1 SRRQR
6 QMCIR
11 DRSRAVPRYQP
22 TRQRAFGILAWTMTA
37 RVFLALAFV
46 STLGCRPAPTKAP
59 EPPQPAEQTR
69 PSAPAPQ
76 PIAKAAS
83 EPAAPPEPDPTPP
96 VAQAKEIWTAD
107 TVPPLSE
114 TERATF
120 WSTAEDAS
128 PEVRGGIVKEL
139 EDVHY
144 TIGNEWALWAFY
156 DDIKN
161 LGGGYV
167 GVGPDQAYLFMG
179 WQRPHLAWLIDYDS
193 AVLRTHA
200 MYKAVFAAAETPKEF
215 VAMFEPANL
224 ERANAAIDAMYDGR
238 EARSLK
244 GLLRRQ
250 RRYFRYRL
258 RTLSKR
264 LKGVDVPTYLTDQET
279 YDYVKAMLRNDRV
292 RPLLINL
299 NAEEGIAGLNTAAT
313 KLQVPVRVLY
323 VSNAEEY
330 WDAYDPQFVRNVDT
344 LHGDETSVLLRTRLT
359 WKINRDY
366 MYIVQ
371 SLDQYRSWL
380 KADGVTRV
388 RDILVGHP
396 PTKADQ
402 VNHWRHDQAPP
413 G

>member
-1 SRRQR
+1 
-6 QMCIR
+6 
-11 DRSRAVPRYQP
+11 
-22 TRQRAFGILAWTMTA
+22 MTA
-37 RVFLALAFV
+37 RVFLALATV
-46 STLGCRPAPTKAP
+46 SVLGCRPTPTQAP
-59 EPPQPAEQTR
+59 EPAHPVEATR
-69 PSAPAPQ
+69 PPAPT
-76 PIAKAAS
+76 P
-83 EPAAPPEPDPTPP
+83 EPEPEPDTPAAATPEPEPVPT
-96 VAQAKEIWTAD
+96 ASLAKEIWTAE

-114 TERATF
+114 AQHAAF
-120 WSTAEDAS
+120 WASAQDAS

-144 TIGNEWALWAFY
+144 TIGNEWTLWAFHE
-156 DDIKN
+156 DIHE

-179 WQRPHLAWLIDYDS
+179 WQRPHLAWLVDYDS

-200 MYKAVFAAAETPKEF
+200 MYKAIFAAAQTPQEF
-215 VAMFEPANL
+215 LAMFEPANL
-224 ERANAAIDAMYDGR
+224 ERANAAIDAMYEDE

-279 YDYVKAMLRNDRV
+279 YDYIKAMLRQDRV

-299 NAEEGIAGLNTAAT
+299 NAQEGIAGLSAVAT
-313 KLQVPVRVLY
+313 QLEVPVRVLY

-344 LHGDETSVLLRTRLT
+344 LYTDASSVLLRTRLT
-359 WKINRDY
+359 WSLNRDY
-366 MYIVQ
+366 TYIVQ
-371 SLDQYRSWL
+371 PLDLYRAWL
-380 KADGVTRV
+380 KAEGVTRI
-388 RDILVGHP
+388 RDILAGHP
-396 PTKADQ
+396 PTEAGE
-402 VNHWRHDQAPP
+402 VNHWRHDQPP
-413 G
+413 PSERAR

>member
-1 SRRQR
+1 
-6 QMCIR
+6 MN
-11 DRSRAVPRYQP
+11 
-22 TRQRAFGILAWTMTA
+22 A
-37 RVFLALAFV
+37 RVLLALATV
-46 STLGCRPAPTKAP
+46 SALGCRPAPTTPPEP
-59 EPPQPAEQTR
+59 EPPAEAS
-69 PSAPAPQ
+69 PPPAPT
-76 PIAKAAS
+76 PGPAADPAPPPEPEPEP
-83 EPAAPPEPDPTPP
+83 EPAAP
-96 VAQAKEIWTAD
+96 VSMAKEVWTAD

-114 TERATF
+114 AERATF
-120 WSTAEDAS
+120 WSSAEDTT

-156 DDIKN
+156 EDIKD

-200 MYKAVFAAAETPKEF
+200 MYKAVFAAAQTPKEF
-215 VAMFEPANL
+215 IAMFEPENL
-224 ERANAAIDAMYDGR
+224 ERANEAIDAMYDGKK
-238 EARSLK
+238 ARSLK

-258 RTLSKR
+258 RTLNKR

-279 YDYVKAMLRNDRV
+279 FDYVKAMLRNDRV

-299 NAEEGIAGLNTAAT
+299 NAEEGIAGLSAAAT
-313 KLQVPVRVLY
+313 ELQVPVRVLY

-330 WDAYDPQFVRNVDT
+330 WDAYDPQFVRNVET
-344 LHGDETSVLLRTRLT
+344 LYGDETSVLLRTRLT

-371 SLDQYRSWL
+371 PLEQYRAWL

-388 RDILVGHP
+388 RDVLVGHP
-396 PTKADQ
+396 PTKSDQ
-402 VNHWRHDQAPP
+402 INHWRHDQPP
-413 G
+413 PP

>member
-1 SRRQR
+1 
-6 QMCIR
+6 
-11 DRSRAVPRYQP
+11 
-22 TRQRAFGILAWTMTA
+22 MTA
-37 RVFLALAFV
+37 RVFLALATV
-46 STLGCRPAPTKAP
+46 SALGCRPTPTKAP
-59 EPPQPAEQTR
+59 EPPQPIEASR
-69 PSAPAPQ
+69 APAPAPEPAPEPEPAVEPEPEPE
-76 PIAKAAS
+76 PIA
-83 EPAAPPEPDPTPP
+83 PTSL
-96 VAQAKEIWTAD
+96 AKEIWTAD

-114 TERATF
+114 AERATF
-120 WSTAEDAS
+120 WSSAEDAS

-144 TIGNEWALWAFY
+144 TIGNEWALWAFHE
-156 DDIKN
+156 DIKD

-179 WQRPHLAWLIDYDS
+179 WQRPHLAWLIDYDN

-200 MYKAVFAAAETPKEF
+200 MYKAVFAAAETPTEF
-215 VAMFEPANL
+215 IAMFEPSNL
-224 ERANAAIDAMYDGR
+224 ERAGAAIDAMYDGR
-238 EARSLK
+238 QAASLK

-258 RTLSKR
+258 RTLRKR

-292 RPLLINL
+292 RPMLINL
-299 NAEEGIAGLNTAAT
+299 NAEEGIAGLNAAAAE
-313 KLQVPVRVLY
+313 LNVPVRVLY

-330 WDAYDPQFVRNVDT
+330 WDAYDPQFVRNVET
-344 LHGDETSVLLRTRLT
+344 LYADQSSVLLRTRLT

-371 SLDQYRSWL
+371 PLELYRSWL

-388 RDILVGHP
+388 RDVLVGHP
-396 PTKADQ
+396 PTKADEI
-402 VNHWRHDQAPP
+402 NHWRHDQAPP
-413 G
+413 S

>member
-1 SRRQR
+1 
-6 QMCIR
+6 
-11 DRSRAVPRYQP
+11 
-22 TRQRAFGILAWTMTA
+22 MTA
-37 RVFLALAFV
+37 RVFLALATV
-46 STLGCRPAPTKAP
+46 SALGCRPTPTKAP
-59 EPPQPAEQTR
+59 EPPQPIEATR
-69 PSAPAPQ
+69 PPAPAPESA
-76 PIAKAAS
+76 PEVEP
-83 EPAAPPEPDPTPP
+83 EPAAAPEPEP
-96 VAQAKEIWTAD
+96 VAPTSLATEIWTAD

-114 TERATF
+114 AERATF
-120 WSTAEDAS
+120 WSSAQDAS

-144 TIGNEWALWAFY
+144 TIGNEWALWAFHE
-156 DDIKN
+156 DIKN

-179 WQRPHLAWLIDYDS
+179 WQRPHLAWLIDYDN

-200 MYKAVFAAAETPKEF
+200 MYKAIFAVAETPKEF

-224 ERANAAIDAMYDGR
+224 ERASAAIDKMYDGR
-238 EARSLK
+238 EAASLK

-299 NAEEGIAGLNTAAT
+299 NAEEGIAGLNAAAAE
-313 KLQVPVRVLY
+313 LSVPVRVLY

-330 WDAYDPQFVRNVDT
+330 WDAYDPQFIRNVET
-344 LHGDETSVLLRTRLT
+344 LYADESSVLLRTRLT

-371 SLDQYRSWL
+371 PLELYRSWL

-388 RDILVGHP
+388 RDVLVGHP
-396 PTKADQ
+396 PTKADEI
-402 VNHWRHDQAPP
+402 NHWRHDQAPP
-413 G
+413 S

>member
-1 SRRQR
+1 
-6 QMCIR
+6 ME
-11 DRSRAVPRYQP
+11 A
-22 TRQRAFGILAWTMTA
+22 TRP
-37 RVFLALAFV
+37 
-46 STLGCRPAPTKAP
+46 PAPTP
-59 EPPQPAEQTR
+59 EPE
-69 PSAPAPQ
+69 
-76 PIAKAAS
+76 
-83 EPAAPPEPDPTPP
+83 PEPDTPAAATPEPEPVPT
-96 VAQAKEIWTAD
+96 ASLAKEIWTAE

-114 TERATF
+114 AQHAAF
-120 WSTAEDAS
+120 WASAQDAS

-144 TIGNEWALWAFY
+144 TIGNEWTLWAFHE
-156 DDIKN
+156 DIHE

-179 WQRPHLAWLIDYDS
+179 WQRPHLAWLVDYDS

-200 MYKAVFAAAETPKEF
+200 MYKAIFAAAQTPQEF
-215 VAMFEPANL
+215 LAMFEPANL
-224 ERANAAIDAMYDGR
+224 ERANAAIDAMYEDE

-279 YDYVKAMLRNDRV
+279 YDYIKAMLRQDRV

-299 NAEEGIAGLNTAAT
+299 NAQEGIAGLSAVAT
-313 KLQVPVRVLY
+313 QLEVPVRVLY

-344 LHGDETSVLLRTRLT
+344 LYTDASSVLLRTRLT
-359 WKINRDY
+359 WSLNRDY
-366 MYIVQ
+366 TYIVQ
-371 SLDQYRSWL
+371 PLDLYRAWL
-380 KADGVTRV
+380 KAEGVTRI
-388 RDILVGHP
+388 RDILAGHP
-396 PTKADQ
+396 PTEAGE
-402 VNHWRHDQAPP
+402 VNHWRHDQPP
-413 G
+413 PSERAR

>member
-1 SRRQR
+1 
-6 QMCIR
+6 
-11 DRSRAVPRYQP
+11 
-22 TRQRAFGILAWTMTA
+22 MTA
-37 RVFLALAFV
+37 RVLLALATV
-46 STLGCRPAPTKAP
+46 SALGCRPAPTKAP
-59 EPPQPAEQTR
+59 EPSQPVEATR
-69 PSAPAPQ
+69 PPAPT
-76 PIAKAAS
+76 PEPPAA
-83 EPAAPPEPDPTPP
+83 EPAPEPPATPEPDPP
-96 VAQAKEIWTAD
+96 AAESMAKEVWTAD

-114 TERATF
+114 AERASF
-120 WSTAEDAS
+120 WSSAQDAS

-156 DDIKN
+156 EDIKD

-200 MYKAVFAAAETPKEF
+200 MYKAIFAAALTPKEF
-215 VAMFEPANL
+215 VAMFEPTNL
-224 ERANAAIDAMYDGR
+224 ERANDAIDAMYDGK

-264 LKGVDVPTYLTDQET
+264 LKGVDVPTYLTDQES

-299 NAEEGIAGLNTAAT
+299 NAQEGIAGLTTVASEL
-313 KLQVPVRVLY
+313 KVPVRVLY

-344 LHGDETSVLLRTRLT
+344 LYSDETSVLLRTRLT

-371 SLDQYRSWL
+371 PLDQYRAWL
-380 KADGVTRV
+380 GADGVTRV
-388 RDILVGHP
+388 RDVLVGHP

-402 VNHWRHDQAPP
+402 VNHWRHDQPP
-413 G
+413 PK

>member
-1 SRRQR
+1 
-6 QMCIR
+6 
-11 DRSRAVPRYQP
+11 
-22 TRQRAFGILAWTMTA
+22 MTA
-37 RVFLALAFV
+37 RVLLALATV

-59 EPPQPAEQTR
+59 ETPQPVEAAR
-69 PSAPAPQ
+69 APAPE
-76 PIAKAAS
+76 PEPEPVP
-83 EPAAPPEPDPTPP
+83 EPAAEPEPEPEP
-96 VAQAKEIWTAD
+96 VATSALAKEIWTAD

-114 TERATF
+114 AERGTF
-120 WSTAEDAS
+120 WSSAEDPS

-156 DDIKN
+156 EDIKDA
-161 LGGGYV
+161 GGGYV

-200 MYKAVFAAAETPKEF
+200 MYKAIFAAAETPKEF
-215 VAMFEPANL
+215 VAMFEPKNL
-224 ERANAAIDAMYDGR
+224 GRANAAIDTMYDGK

-279 YDYVKAMLRNDRV
+279 YDYVKAMLRHDRV

-299 NAEEGIAGLNTAAT
+299 NAKEGLEGLTAAAK
-313 KLQVPVRVLY
+313 KLEVPVRVLY

-330 WDAYDPQFVRNVDT
+330 WDAYDPQYVRNT
-344 LHGDETSVLLRTRLT
+344 EALYSDETSVLLRTRLT

-371 SLDQYRSWL
+371 PLDQYRSWL
-380 KADGVTRV
+380 NADGVTRV
-388 RDILVGHP
+388 RDILAGHP

-402 VNHWRHDQAPP
+402 INHWRHDQAPP
-413 G
+413 STSAEP

>member
-1 SRRQR
+1 
-6 QMCIR
+6 
-11 DRSRAVPRYQP
+11 
-22 TRQRAFGILAWTMTA
+22 MTA
-37 RVFLALAFV
+37 RVFLALATV
-46 STLGCRPAPTKAP
+46 SALGCRPTPTKAP
-59 EPPQPAEQTR
+59 EPPQPIEATR
-69 PSAPAPQ
+69 PPASAPEPAPEVE
-76 PIAKAAS
+76 P
-83 EPAAPPEPDPTPP
+83 EPAAAPEPEP
-96 VAQAKEIWTAD
+96 VAPTSLATEIWTAD

-114 TERATF
+114 AERATF
-120 WSTAEDAS
+120 WSSAQDAS

-144 TIGNEWALWAFY
+144 TIGNEWALWAFHE
-156 DDIKN
+156 DIKN

-179 WQRPHLAWLIDYDS
+179 WQRPHLAWLIDYDN

-200 MYKAVFAAAETPKEF
+200 MYKAIFAAAETPKEF

-224 ERANAAIDAMYDGR
+224 ERASAAIDNMYDGR
-238 EARSLK
+238 EAASLK

-299 NAEEGIAGLNTAAT
+299 NAEEGIAGLNAAAAE
-313 KLQVPVRVLY
+313 LSVPVRVLY

-330 WDAYDPQFVRNVDT
+330 WDAYDPQFIRNVET
-344 LHGDETSVLLRTRLT
+344 LYADESSVLLRTRLT

-371 SLDQYRSWL
+371 PLELYRSWL

-388 RDILVGHP
+388 RDVLVGHP
-396 PTKADQ
+396 PTKADEI
-402 VNHWRHDQAPP
+402 NHWRHDQAPP
-413 G
+413 SPAEVQP